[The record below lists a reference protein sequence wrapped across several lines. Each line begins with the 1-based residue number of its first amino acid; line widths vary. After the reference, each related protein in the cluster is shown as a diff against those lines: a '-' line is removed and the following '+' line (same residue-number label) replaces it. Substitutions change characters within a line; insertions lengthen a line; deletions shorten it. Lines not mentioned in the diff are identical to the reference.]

1 MNNKAKILSL
11 LLFIMISITSPGQM
25 KELDVPGV
33 SSPAENN
40 WCWARVVTE
49 VSNYFGNN
57 RQICEIVESAR
68 VNLINPYKDR
78 GSVNCC
84 SVPCPDSCLGPE
96 WSSNIDNLLSFE
108 SIQAS
113 YNSGDLQLSS
123 VIFSI
128 EDDRPII
135 AHVTAQRLKDDGT
148 CCRTA
153 GHVMTIKGYNC
164 EDLIYNDYG
173 STYIT
178 SYADAIAYE
187 CMGRYNW
194 QWTRGSTQITSPPN
208 PIPCPISL
216 GIIENITSSSDIK
229 AKSEITISSQIGN
242 NITVNLKAGSSI
254 ILDNNFSI
262 PLGSSLLAE
271 TSSNPCQ

>member
-1 MNNKAKILSL
+1 
-11 LLFIMISITSPGQM
+11 MISITSLGQM

-68 VNLINPYKDR
+68 VNLTNPYKDR

-84 SVPCPDSCLGPE
+84 TIPCPDSCLGGESPY
-96 WSSNIDNLLSFE
+96 NIDDLLSFE
-108 SIQAS
+108 GVQSS
-113 YNSGDLQLSS
+113 YNTVVLPFSS
-123 VIFSI
+123 VIYSI

-164 EDLIYNDYG
+164 SDLIYNDYG

-178 SYADAIAYE
+178 SYADVIAYE

-194 QWTRGSTQITSPPN
+194 QWNGGTVQILAPPN
-208 PIPCPISL
+208 PVPCPISL

-242 NITVNLKAGSSI
+242 NITVNFKAGSSI
-254 ILDNNFSI
+254 ILDNNFYV
-262 PLGSSLLAE
+262 PLGSSILVE